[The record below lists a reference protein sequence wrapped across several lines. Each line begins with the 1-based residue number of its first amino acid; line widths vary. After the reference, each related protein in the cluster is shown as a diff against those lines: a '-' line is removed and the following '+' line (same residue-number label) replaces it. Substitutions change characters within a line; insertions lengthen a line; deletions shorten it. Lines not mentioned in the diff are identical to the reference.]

1 MAIKDRKREEKG
13 QRIKI
18 KNVWFKGEKRP
29 YK

>member
-18 KNVWFKGEKRP
+18 KYVWFKGEKKP